1 MKTFLL
7 IVVARTNLE
16 GSKPAAPT
24 RSRRQGGLCYTPRAI
39 AAGAGLR
46 CGRLNDSALFS
57 HRDRVRHGGHDK
69 AGQGPPRNNGAAAA
83 APCPAANVAR
93 VRRRRGPDTPLCCTY
108 VRTNRSTQCPDLI

>member
-24 RSRRQGGLCYTPRAI
+24 RSRRQGGLCYTPRAKV
-39 AAGAGLR
+39 AGAGLR
-46 CGRLNDSALFS
+46 CGRLNGSLSALFS

-69 AGQGPPRNNGAAAA
+69 AG
-83 APCPAANVAR
+83 PAA
-93 VRRRRGPDTPLCCTY
+93 
-108 VRTNRSTQCPDLI
+108 